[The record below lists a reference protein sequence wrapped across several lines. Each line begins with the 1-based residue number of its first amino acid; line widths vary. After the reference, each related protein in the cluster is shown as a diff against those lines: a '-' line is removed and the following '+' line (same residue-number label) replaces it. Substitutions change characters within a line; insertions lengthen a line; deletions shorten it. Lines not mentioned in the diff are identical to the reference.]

1 MRIYPNGMHVITLL
15 NVRRITKRAM
25 YTHDNYTFPEQT
37 TAYVV
42 LQHIPGAESVGY
54 ILSDT
59 L

>member
-1 MRIYPNGMHVITLL
+1 VPAGQTSNPQAEG
-15 NVRRITKRAM
+15 VRRITKRAM